1 MDGTRDFRLLWAG
14 QAVSQLGSRTYGVA
28 YMLWVM
34 AVTGSPALTGLIA
47 SVTLAAFTA
56 AQIPAGLLA
65 DRFDRR
71 RVMMAADAASATAA
85 LALCAAAAAGVFSVA
100 LLAVAGAVLGIGWAV
115 RGVAEVTALPH
126 VVATDRLASA
136 GALMEGR
143 AHAAGIAG
151 PPLAGLTFGLSAALP
166 FLLDAVSYL
175 VALVCARGVRR
186 PLRTP
191 ATERAEAHHGVRR
204 GLRVFWADR
213 FLRTTALLDGA
224 IGLAVNALGLT
235 VITLLV
241 QGGSGEATIG
251 LVLGI
256 GSAGALAGAM
266 LAAPALRRRRPTR
279 AVLVIT
285 PALGAAAVAALATTA
300 APFAVALAYAA
311 FMLLQPS
318 WNAVL
323 GAEWL
328 TRVEDAHRGRV
339 QAAIALVGSV
349 PLVATPALA
358 GALLTT
364 AGPRATCLACAGVLA
379 AVAVAAAASRALRD
393 EGPGLHAAM
402 PGIA

>member
-1 MDGTRDFRLLWAG
+1 M
-14 QAVSQLGSRTYGVA
+14 
-28 YMLWVM
+28 
-34 AVTGSPALTGLIA
+34 I
-47 SVTLAAFTA
+47 
-56 AQIPAGLLA
+56 
-65 DRFDRR
+65 
-71 RVMMAADAASATAA
+71 
-85 LALCAAAAAGVFSVA
+85 
-100 LLAVAGAVLGIGWAV
+100 
-115 RGVAEVTALPH
+115 
-126 VVATDRLASA
+126 
-136 GALMEGR
+136 
-143 AHAAGIAG
+143 
-151 PPLAGLTFGLSAALP
+151 
-166 FLLDAVSYL
+166 
-175 VALVCARGVRR
+175 
-186 PLRTP
+186 
-191 ATERAEAHHGVRR
+191 
-204 GLRVFWADR
+204 
-213 FLRTTALLDGA
+213 
-224 IGLAVNALGLT
+224 
-235 VITLLV
+235 
-241 QGGSGEATIG
+241 
-251 LVLGI
+251 
-256 GSAGALAGAM
+256 
-266 LAAPALRRRRPTR
+266 AAPALRRRRPTR

-393 EGPGLHAAM
+393 DGPGLHAAV